1 LYRGGVVAFLLL
13 RVRPGFEREVR
24 DAILERFGGNVT
36 EAWITYGEYDIVVR
50 VEAASQRQLDAVIR
64 GVRRIRGVESLV
76 TLLAA

>member
-1 LYRGGVVAFLLL
+1 MYRAGLVAFLLL
-13 RVRPGFEREVR
+13 RVRPGMEKEVR

-36 EAWITYGEYDIVVR
+36 EARITYGEYDVVVR

-64 GVRRIRGVESLV
+64 GVKRLPGVEYVV